1 MYGLNVQAVVNA
13 DLKFLYFG
21 VIGPGSMNDSRSF
34 NNTSGL
40 NLVLE
45 ELPVDVYMVGDAAYP
60 LSHKMLVP
68 FVGSQRNIAAQDAFS
83 FYLSQLRI
91 RVEMA
96 FGRLVRKWAI
106 LQGKLCCSL
115 VMNSKIITACGRL
128 HNFIIDNQV
137 NNSEPNVRSCASL
150 PNGFEYRPIRVE
162 NREDLNRFLDE
173 SVIGSS
179 RNRSIF
185 VDYIEH
191 EGYKRPSYNV
201 VRNHDSVD
209 IDDDNLL
216 YYTVV

>member
-13 DLKFLYFG
+13 DLKFIYFG

-34 NNTSGL
+34 NKSGL

-45 ELPVDVYMVGDAAYP
+45 ELPVDFYMVGDAAYP

-68 FVGSQRNIAAQDAFS
+68 FVGSQRNIAAQDAFN

-179 RNRSIF
+179 RNRSIL

-201 VRNHDSVD
+201 VRNHGSVD